1 MSNNVKM
8 ILNKIKEN
16 GYEAVIVGGCVRD
29 SIMSEMPHD
38 WDIATSAQPA
48 EIMEIF
54 KDFRIMT
61 AGLKHGTV
69 TVIIDH
75 EPYEITTYRIDGKYT
90 DYRRP
95 DTVSYTR
102 SLNEDLLRRDFTI
115 NAIAYD
121 GENIIDIHNGIG
133 DIKHRI
139 IRCVGNPDDR
149 FQEDPLR
156 ILRALRFAV
165 RFDFQIEECTA
176 IAMKKYM
183 HLLDNIAIERKQSEF
198 SKIICARSVSDT
210 CILKDYKDV
219 LEYVM
224 PEIRNIHNWDET
236 LYEIGGCTELCSKLA
251 ILIDASKTDT
261 PSVALGTHMRYPNK
275 VVRSVCNILM
285 CKKELI
291 TDSIGCTLHLLSEY
305 PKEDIVKTIHYKLAK
320 LNRIGYVG
328 NKFINLQMILLNLL
342 DIIEEAC
349 KDRNGFC
356 YDLKSLDINGHDL
369 KAIGIPDIEISN
381 YLQGLLQ
388 LVISNQV
395 ENDNEK
401 LIEVVKIS
409 RF

>member
-1 MSNNVKM
+1 MPNNVKM

-38 WDIATSAQPA
+38 WDIATSAQPT

-121 GENIIDIHNGIG
+121 GENIIDIHDGIG

-165 RFDFQIEECTA
+165 RFDFQIEEHTA

-198 SKIICARSVSDT
+198 SKIICSRSVSGT

-224 PEIRNIHNWDET
+224 PEIRNIHNWGET
-236 LYEIGGCTELCSKLA
+236 LYEISECIDLCSKLA
-251 ILIDASKTDT
+251 ILMDASKTNT
-261 PSVALGTHMRYPNK
+261 PAVTLGTHMRYPNK
-275 VVRSVCNILM
+275 IVRSVCNILI
-285 CKKELI
+285 CRKELI
-291 TDSIGCTLHLLSEY
+291 TDSISCALYLLSKY
-305 PKEDIVKTIHYKLAK
+305 SKEDIVKTLHYKMAK
-320 LNRIGYVG
+320 LNRVGHTGTKYV
-328 NKFINLQMILLNLL
+328 NLQIILLNLL

-349 KDRNGFC
+349 EDRNRFC
-356 YDLKSLDINGHDL
+356 YDLRSLDINGYDL
-369 KAIGIPDIEISN
+369 KAIGIPDTEIN
-381 YLQGLLQ
+381 NCLHGLLQ
-388 LVISNQV
+388 LVISDQA

-401 LIEVVKIS
+401 LIEIAKI
-409 RF
+409 